1 MLVFPRSN
9 LCIGSNTIWMDVNEI
24 KALMSLLDDPD
35 PEIQGQIRQ
44 KIVGEGRWMIP
55 FLTEELETHS
65 DDLKAS
71 LLIQDIVRDI
81 QVKGL
86 SSEMAEWLSSEEKD
100 LVTGASII
108 ARYEYPDLD
117 ETEILSFITK
127 MRQDVWLEL
136 NESLTAF
143 EQIKVLNIVF
153 FDEYGFSGNKE
164 EYHSTENSFINK
176 VIENRSGN
184 PLLLSILYM
193 AVAHQLEIPIK
204 GVNLPN
210 HFLVAYIDESG
221 IARKIEGND
230 DDVLFY
236 INPFSRGA
244 ILHRG
249 EIDTFLSHLDLK
261 NDPKFYRPCDNEDM
275 IRRMVNNLIHS
286 YQKNG
291 EIAKASELRE
301 LLPAIVK

>member
-1 MLVFPRSN
+1 
-9 LCIGSNTIWMDVNEI
+9 MDVNEI

-35 PEIQGQIRQ
+35 PEIQVQIRNR
-44 KIVGEGRWMIP
+44 IVQEGRWMIP
-55 FLTEELETHS
+55 FLTEELESQS
-65 DDLKAS
+65 DDLNS
-71 LLIQDIVRDI
+71 SILIQDIVRDI

-86 SSEMAEWLSSEEKD
+86 SQEMSDWLESEEKD
-100 LVTGASII
+100 LLKGASII
-108 ARYEYPDLD
+108 ARYEYPEID
-117 ETEILSFITK
+117 ETEIRSFIGK
-127 MRQDVWLEL
+127 IRQDVWLEL

-153 FDEYGFSGNKE
+153 FDEYGFSGNKD
-164 EYHSTENSFINK
+164 EYHHSENSFINK
-176 VIENRSGN
+176 VIENRRGN

-193 AVAHQLEIPIK
+193 SVAHQLEIPIK

-210 HFLVAYIDESG
+210 HFLVAYMDEHG

-244 ILHRG
+244 ILHRA

-261 NDPKFYRPCDNEDM
+261 PAPRFYKPCSHEDM

-286 YQKNG
+286 YQKSG
-291 EIAKASELRE
+291 DRMKVEELSG
-301 LLPAIVK
+301 LLPKIAS